1 MEMVWS
7 GNHCHFCQPYRL
19 GAVIEGLISHYL
31 SLLGQF
37 FIWLQDHQTPS
48 HIIKWYRFL
57 SQIQPVSEDS
67 EGAMCWCPKNPGF
80 LHHCPVHSFASW
92 PLWPPQDLMNSAK
105 VQELIKILEGQKFAL
120 FARAKW
126 QKHIWNHMDNICDA
140 GQDIEFCF
148 TCAFFF

>member
-1 MEMVWS
+1 METVLKRH
-7 GNHCHFCQPYRL
+7 GVETIVIFCQPYRL

-31 SLLGQF
+31 SLLGKF

-80 LHHCPVHSFASW
+80 PHHCPVHSFAMAAMATPGLDELGESAGTH
-92 PLWPPQDLMNSAK
+92 QDLGRPEVRPM
-105 VQELIKILEGQKFAL
+105 LGQSG
-120 FARAKW
+120 R
-126 QKHIWNHMDNICDA
+126 NTY
-140 GQDIEFCF
+140 G
-148 TCAFFF
+148 